1 MSQSRPTDAEA
12 TAYAENYVLYGD
24 QSRAWRIAFPS
35 SKAKAEAVHAK
46 ASMFHRIDKVQIRI
60 EELREKIRIQAEEK
74 FAITTESLQRTL
86 ASVMETGLSTKK
98 VAVRDQ
104 DGEMQIEDTETAQN
118 LSAVVSAVSEVN
130 KMNGNHAAT
139 RLAVGGDPNGDPVV
153 SVTMTPEQYR
163 KARKEALDDD
173 DC

>member
-1 MSQSRPTDAEA
+1 MSQARPTDAEA

-24 QSRAWRIAFPS
+24 QSRAFRVAFPN
-35 SKAKAEAVHAK
+35 SKGKPESIHQR
-46 ASMFHRIDKVQIRI
+46 ASGFHKIIKVQSRID
-60 EELREKIRIQAEEK
+60 ELRETIKIQAEEK

-98 VAVRDQ
+98 VAVRDG

-163 KARKEALDDD
+163 QARKEALDDD
-173 DC
+173 AC